1 VLSRLPVFLSRKKES
16 VMPASLRKF
25 SEDRKINPNN
35 ERPIQCPYCSQRYLL
50 VWDDEEWN
58 SVKDWIRVT
67 EAAVR
72 RSHRLHGEI
81 ELPSTLKTLPKT

>member
-1 VLSRLPVFLSRKKES
+1 
-16 VMPASLRKF
+16 MPASLRKF

-35 ERPIQCPYCSQRYLL
+35 ERPIRCPYCPQRYLL

-58 SVKDWIRVT
+58 SVKDWIRVA

-72 RSHRLHGEI
+72 RSHRPHGDI
-81 ELPSTLKTLPKT
+81 DLPSTLKTLLKS